1 VDFAHLPLS
10 EVGHQLLVVVNVKSS
25 FRNFVNFLLAY
36 FAYLRYT
43 IFKGGGTYDSRR
55 KNQENPHISGYDA
68 KGIGAG
74 YRL

>member
-1 VDFAHLPLS
+1 MKEKED
-10 EVGHQLLVVVNVKSS
+10 
-25 FRNFVNFLLAY
+25 NFVNFLLAY

-68 KGIGAG
+68 KGMGAG